1 VGFLVTSS
9 QASLW
14 IRDFRGFD
22 MQETSHLA
30 DLKELSQRST
40 AAFNAHD
47 ANALA
52 ALDHPDVVNTAP
64 SPTGRTE
71 LRGHEAAKA
80 YNQSWFTAFPDA
92 KTTIIT
98 EVIGGD
104 YFVQEGTFQ
113 GTNTGT
119 WKSEAGDMP
128 ATGKTLKGQ
137 FCLIAKVRDGLI
149 VSSNLYFDQVQ
160 VLTQLGL
167 MPAPAEARS

>member
-1 VGFLVTSS
+1 
-9 QASLW
+9 
-14 IRDFRGFD
+14 
-22 MQETSHLA
+22 MA

-47 ANALA
+47 ADALA
-52 ALDHPDVVNTAP
+52 ALDHQDVVNTAP
-64 SPTGRTE
+64 SPSGRTE
-71 LRGHEAAKA
+71 LRGREAAKG

-92 KTTIIT
+92 KTTISN
-98 EVIGGD
+98 EVITGD
-104 YFVQEGTFQ
+104 FIVQEGIFE

-137 FCLIAKVRDGLI
+137 YCLVARTKDGLI
-149 VSSNLYFDQVQ
+149 ISSNLYFDQVQ

-167 MPAPAEARS
+167 MPVPAEARA

>member
-1 VGFLVTSS
+1 
-9 QASLW
+9 
-14 IRDFRGFD
+14 
-22 MQETSHLA
+22 MA
-30 DLKELSQRST
+30 DLKDIAQRNI

-47 ANALA
+47 TNALA
-52 ALDHPDVVNTAP
+52 ALDHQDVVSTAP

-71 LRGHEAAKA
+71 LRGREAAKG

-92 KTTIIT
+92 KVTSTND
-98 EVIGGD
+98 VIAGD
-104 YFVQEGTFQ
+104 YIVQEGTFE

-119 WKSEAGDMP
+119 WTSEAGDMP

-137 FCLIAKVRDGLI
+137 FCQVIRTKDGLI

-167 MPAPAEARS
+167 MPAPAEAARR